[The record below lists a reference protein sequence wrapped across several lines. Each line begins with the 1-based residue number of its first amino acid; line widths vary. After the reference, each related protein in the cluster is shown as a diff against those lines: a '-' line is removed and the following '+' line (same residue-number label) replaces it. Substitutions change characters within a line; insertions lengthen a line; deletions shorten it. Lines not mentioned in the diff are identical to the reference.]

1 MKKTAPGK
9 EKNPIQ
15 EITTK
20 QELIK
25 SNKNKYNYKLTEE
38 DKKTIALEYVLNKSY
53 QNIESL
59 ANKYNISVKTIYN
72 IVNDKRYNQVVE
84 KYITET
90 SNNFKK
96 KSKILIDKALNTINQ
111 KIEEG
116 DASIRDLTILTGTLY
131 DKTRL
136 EDNLSTQNNA
146 ISINIKIE

>member
-1 MKKTAPGK
+1 MKKTTPGA

-38 DKKTIALEYVLNKSY
+38 DRKTIVLEYLLNKSY
-53 QNIESL
+53 QNIECL

-72 IVNDKRYNQVVE
+72 IVNDKRYNQVVD
-84 KYITET
+84 KYITES

-116 DASIRDLTILTGTLY
+116 DVSLRDLTILTGTLY

-136 EDNLSTQNNA
+136 EDNLSTSNNS
-146 ISINIKIE
+146 ININIKIE

>member
-1 MKKTAPGK
+1 MKKTTSGT
-9 EKNPIQ
+9 ENPIQ

-38 DKKTIALEYVLNKSY
+38 DRKTIVLEYILNKSY

-72 IVNDKRYNQVVE
+72 IVNDKRYNQVVD
-84 KYITET
+84 KYITES

>member
-1 MKKTAPGK
+1 MKKTTPGK

-15 EITTK
+15 KIATK

-38 DKKTIALEYVLNKSY
+38 DKQSIVLEYYLNRSY
-53 QNIESL
+53 QNLEAIS
-59 ANKYNISVKTIYN
+59 NKYNISIKTIYN
-72 IVNDKRYNQVVE
+72 IIHDKRYNSTVD
-84 KYITET
+84 KLITER

-116 DASIRDLTILTGTLY
+116 DASLRDLTILTGTLY